1 MRQVVY
7 IDVLFAVNLIMD
19 YFILLAV
26 AKVLRRKEKR
36 LRLLLGAVLGA
47 VYSLFIFFPQ
57 VGFLYSMAVKVLV
70 SLSLVLVSFRFS
82 SIRDLLRL
90 VVTFYVI
97 SFLFGGAVYALW
109 YFFTPPGLLVRNGVV
124 YIDISPVELILIAAG
139 CYIVITLAARFFR
152 RGGGGIYDVEIAA
165 DGRAV
170 RLRAFLDTGNGLTD
184 VITGAPVVV
193 AEYAAVEKLIP
204 AGLRDAFR
212 SGRVDAAGRISAS
225 EWAGKFRLV
234 PYGSVGG
241 TPGLLPAFKPDRLS
255 IREKGNEKD
264 TDDVLVAVCGRKL
277 CDDGSYS
284 ALLSPLLLE
293 H

>member
-7 IDVLFAVNLIMD
+7 IDVLFAVNLIMN

-36 LRLLLGAVLGA
+36 LRLLVGAVLGA

-57 VGFLYSMAVKVLV
+57 VGFLYSMAMKVLV

-82 SIRDLLRL
+82 TVRNLLRL
-90 VVTFYVI
+90 VLAFYII

-124 YIDISPVELILIAAG
+124 YIDIPPVELILIAAG

-165 DGRAV
+165 DGRVV

-193 AEYAAVEKLIP
+193 AEYSAVEKLIP

-212 SGRVDAAGRISAS
+212 SGRLDAADRLPGS

-234 PYGSVGG
+234 PYGSEGG
-241 TPGLLPAFKPDRLS
+241 VPGLLTAFQPDRLT
-255 IREKGNEKD
+255 IREKGNEKN
-264 TDDVLVAVCGRKL
+264 TADVLVAVCALKL

-284 ALLSPLLLE
+284 ALLSPLLLGQ
-293 H
+293 